1 MYNHSVFGTAAKRI
15 PDIVLQA
22 KASSTNKKYDE
33 YFRKFDNWCA
43 TFCFTSLPALPNTLC
58 IFLSHLV
65 GKKVSS
71 AVLESYYYAI
81 NWKHCCSLLSNPC
94 ETKMV

>member
-1 MYNHSVFGTAAKRI
+1 MFCSLLFKVQRGNQSEICITILSLAKRI

-33 YFRKFDNWCA
+33 YFRKVDNWCA
-43 TFCFTSLPALPNTLC
+43 TFGFTSLPALPNTLC

-71 AVLESYYYAI
+71 AVLES
-81 NWKHCCSLLSNPC
+81 
-94 ETKMV
+94 